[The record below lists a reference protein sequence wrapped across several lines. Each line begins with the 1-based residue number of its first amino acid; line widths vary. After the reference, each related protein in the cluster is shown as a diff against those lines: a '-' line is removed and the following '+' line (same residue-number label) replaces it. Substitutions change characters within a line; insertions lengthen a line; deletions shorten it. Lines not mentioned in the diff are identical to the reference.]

1 MVIDTFSAADLDSLY
16 ASRPKKAVFL
26 EELNSSLDDQE
37 WLDFENMSQVHKHW
51 SWYSWNGVL

>member
-37 WLDFENMSQVHKHW
+37 WLDFENMSQVHKH
-51 SWYSWNGVL
+51 